1 MIHYIEEKNAKRNVF
16 PKPYARTITPLA
28 APGTLGTKHIW
39 LATDEIDP
47 HNSSDPHLHKDQEEV
62 LFFISGK
69 GRVRIDDEEINVGPG
84 FCVLLPIGGVH
95 QVINDGDTILRF
107 LAVVSPPFPEK
118 SPNPKK

>member
-1 MIHYIEEKNAKRNVF
+1 MIHYIEEKNAQGNVF
-16 PKPYARTITPLA
+16 PKPYARTIIPLA
-28 APGTLGTKHIW
+28 SPGTLGTKHIW
-39 LATDEIDP
+39 LATDEIQP
-47 HNSSDPHLHKDQEEV
+47 CNSSDPHLHKDQEEV

-95 QVINDGDTILRF
+95 QVFNDGDTILRF

-118 SPNPKK
+118 NPNP